1 LQILI
6 VDDDTDIL
14 LLLSR
19 MLHKWGYEV
28 LSASDGSEAWS
39 ILRNGSVNFVISDWM
54 MPVMDGI
61 ELCRRVRRERFNR
74 YIYFVLLTAKDEKY
88 DLVLGMEAG
97 ADDFVVKPFNKDEL
111 NVRIRAGERV
121 LRLERDLAQQNERLT
136 EAYSLIRRDL
146 ETAAR
151 MQLSLLPGASMKI
164 SDFLFEWLFVPCSF
178 VAGDIF
184 NFFPLDEDHIGF
196 YMLDV
201 AGHGVSAAMLSVSL
215 SRILTP
221 SAQAA
226 DFLKQYVPAPPH
238 YVITPPARVL
248 SELNRRF
255 VKESDA
261 MQHFTMIYGVID
273 TTAHRLVLSQA
284 GHPSPIFLRRGEKAS
299 VVGDGG
305 YPVGMMPDIRYEEE
319 VIELKSGDRL
329 CIYSDGVTDC
339 FSSDQR
345 QFSQEKLVAYLE
357 RRRHLPLRQILPD
370 LKATLDQWTG
380 GRDFQDD
387 VTLLA
392 IQRE

>member
-28 LSASDGSEAWS
+28 LTASDGSEAWS
-39 ILRNGSVNFVISDWM
+39 ILRHGSVNFVISDWM

>member
-1 LQILI
+1 MQILI
-6 VDDDTDIL
+6 VDDDTDML

-19 MLHKWGYEV
+19 MLHKWGFEV
-28 LSASDGSEAWS
+28 LTASDGSEAWS

-54 MPVMDGI
+54 MPLMDGI
-61 ELCRRVRRERFNR
+61 ELCKRVRRERFNR

-305 YPVGMMPDIRYEEE
+305 YPVGMMPDISYEEE
-319 VIELKSGDRL
+319 VLELKPGDRL

-339 FSSDQR
+339 FNADQR

-357 RRRHLPLRQILPD
+357 QRRHLPLRQILPD

-380 GRDFQDD
+380 GRDFHDD